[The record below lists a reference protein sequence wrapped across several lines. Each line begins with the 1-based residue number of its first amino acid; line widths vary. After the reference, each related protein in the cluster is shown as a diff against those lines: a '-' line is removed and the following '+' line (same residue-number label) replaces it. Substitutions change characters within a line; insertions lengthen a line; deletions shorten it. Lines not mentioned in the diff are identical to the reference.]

1 MSETRTGFFIA
12 SGPLIVGST
21 VNFLA
26 VSQILF
32 WILEKL
38 LNMISQYFTIN
49 NLWLVLIDD
58 S

>member
-1 MSETRTGFFIA
+1 MGETRTGFFIA

-21 VNFLA
+21 VNLLA

-32 WILEKL
+32 WTPEKL
-38 LNMISQYFTIN
+38 LNMISQYVIIN